1 MSSERA
7 KRWRLILGKAA
18 EQSLQQGMNGGQ
30 PCLGGD
36 LDDLDEAL
44 GFIYGQDGA
53 EGQMPGKGQGAGK
66 GQQKGKRSAGLG
78 KSAPQLA
85 KWLGDLRGYFT
96 TDVVAIVQKDA
107 IERKGLKQLLFE
119 PETLGQV
126 TPSVEM
132 VGTLL
137 SLKNL
142 IPEDAKEAA
151 RQMVQAVVEEIIKR
165 LKGGIEQAIRGSL
178 DRSRHS
184 PIRCLPNMD
193 WPRTIRRNLR
203 NYNHE
208 HKVIIPDQFFFFA
221 RQHRRKEYHVIV
233 CMDQSGSM
241 AESCVWGGVMGA
253 ILASMPALETKV
265 IAFDTEVVD
274 LTEQCSD
281 PVDLL
286 FGVML
291 GGGTDINRAVKYC
304 QELITDPRKTIFLL
318 LTDLYEGGNASE
330 LCRRMED
337 MVQSGVRAITLLALG
352 DHGAPCYDEHLAKR
366 FANIGV
372 PSFACTPG
380 KLPELLEGTLK
391 GQDLFKLA
399 QSVGVPE
406 EKK

>member
-1 MSSERA
+1 MTNERVQ
-7 KRWRLILGKAA
+7 RWRLILGKTA
-18 EQSLQQGMNGGQ
+18 EQSLQDMNGGQ
-30 PCLGGD
+30 PCLD
-36 LDDLDEAL
+36 SQELQDLDEAL
-44 GFIYGQDGA
+44 DFIYGDGK
-53 EGQMPGKGQGAGK
+53 PGGPGAPGAGAGK
-66 GQQKGKRSAGLG
+66 KPQKSKRSAGLG
-78 KSAPQLA
+78 GSAPHLA
-85 KWLGDLRGYFT
+85 KWLGDLRSYFP
-96 TDVVAIVQKDA
+96 TDVVAVVQKDA

-119 PETLGQV
+119 PETLGLV
-126 TPSVEM
+126 TPSVDL

-137 SLKNL
+137 TLKNL

-151 RQMVQAVVEEIIKR
+151 RQIVRVVVGEIIKR

-184 PIRCLPNMD
+184 PIRSLPNMD

-203 NYNHE
+203 NYDRE
-208 HKVIIPDQFFFFA
+208 RKILIPDQFFFFA

-304 QELITDPRKTIFLL
+304 QGLITDPRKTIFLL
-318 LTDLYEGGNASE
+318 LTDLFEGGNQQE
-330 LCRRMED
+330 LCRRMDE
-337 MVQSGVRAITLLALG
+337 MVQSGVRAVTLLALG
-352 DHGAPCYDEHLAKR
+352 ESGTPCYDEHLARR
-366 FANIGV
+366 FADIGI
-372 PSFACTPG
+372 PSFACTPN
-380 KLPELLEGTLK
+380 KLPELLEGALK
-391 GQDLFKLA
+391 GGDLFKLA
-399 QSVGVPE
+399 QAIKSD